1 MRPVVVAR
9 TGAFPNLHRYR
20 VRCSSCSRD
29 FLPGSVVRG
38 RWTVVGQMLQL
49 FTGLPFASRWCGV
62 GGRLSVRCSS
72 CSPDLLRVERA
83 VGLDQM
89 LQLFTGFPSW
99 PRWWSIGDRRWAIVV
114 QMLQLFT
121 GFPSSWSA
129 LVVGARGARS
139 GGRSFGGRLGFQM
152 LQLFTEVPLV
162 RAGRRGL
169 LRESVRVLAG
179 STGARVVVTTSREPG
194 WPGAGASSCPGTCST
209 THRLR
214 HRERGFHCHAR
225 SSNTPRHSSHPT
237 RSGSVHSGPLGWLEQ
252 DFVRFVRWHAPAPTA
267 DAPSNMP

>member
-1 MRPVVVAR
+1 VLRHAARRRGPDRCFSEPTPV
-9 TGAFPNLHRYR
+9 
-20 VRCSSCSRD
+20 S
-29 FLPGSVVRG
+29 
-38 RWTVVGQMLQL
+38 GQMLQL
-49 FTGLPFASRWCGV
+49 FTGLPSWLGGAWSVDGCRSDAPAVHGTSFLAGWCVV
-62 GGRLSVRCSS
+62 GGRLPVRCSS

-237 RSGSVHSGPLGWLEQ
+237 RSGSATEEQ
-252 DFVRFVRWHAPAPTA
+252 LINA
-267 DAPSNMP
+267 S